1 MLICRKKRN
10 YAKEKIPR
18 SGGFLFTKGFQAAA
32 EGHDE
37 QDPSFGQPWGVFA
50 EEVFA

>member
-1 MLICRKKRN
+1 MLK
-10 YAKEKIPR
+10 KEKLCLRKNPQKRGI
-18 SGGFLFTKGFQAAA
+18 LLTIGFQAAA
-32 EGHDE
+32 EGHDA